1 MDTSTQRAQV
11 RRVAL
16 GWGFTAALAL
26 QPAAAAVVFNG
37 WNAGYSDSRFAW
49 STDLYGPG
57 LLGLPDIACVY
68 PGASAICAD
77 TRYPHGTTTPGNLA
91 PFTPIAGQQVQTQIS
106 RVVGGPM
113 MASMTADLQAAGD
126 IEGQVT
132 HFRFENAVSSLSPYG
147 YGLFTFDTADG
158 SFLFGGVGAGT
169 TLYYH
174 YEWELD
180 ADATG
185 SGFQVGYGV
194 GVGGAQ
200 SGASNLGAQGLARS
214 GSRSGSVVGQSSL
227 GPALALSLVSPAA
240 ATATGTT
247 STAKLDFWITF
258 SAQPVFGLPNP
269 GGGGSVPEPPAWTL
283 ALVALGL
290 LWRQSS
296 RRATVGGRSPGRAAA
311 EAPLTSPAAA
321 RS

>member
-1 MDTSTQRAQV
+1 MSTTTPRARVQRA
-11 RRVAL
+11 AL
-16 GWGFTAALAL
+16 GLAFTAVLTAL
-26 QPAAAAVVFNG
+26 PAAAAVTFSG
-37 WNAGYSDSRFAW
+37 WNAGVSSSSFGW
-49 STDLYGPG
+49 STDLYDPR

-77 TRYPHGTTTPGNLA
+77 PRYPHGTTTPGNLA
-91 PFTPIAGQQVQTQIS
+91 PFTPIAGQQVQTHIS

-113 MASMTADLQAAGD
+113 MASMTAALQAAGD

-147 YGLFTFDTADG
+147 YGLFTFDSADG
-158 SFLFGGVGAGT
+158 SLLFGGVGAGT

-185 SGFQVGYGV
+185 SGYQVGYSV

-200 SGASNLGAQGLARS
+200 SGESNLGAQGLARS

-258 SAQPVFGLPNP
+258 STRPVFDLPNP

-283 ALVALGL
+283 TLAALGL
-290 LWRQSS
+290 LWRSQ
-296 RRATVGGRSPGRAAA
+296 RRGCQERGIRA
-311 EAPLTSPAAA
+311 S
-321 RS
+321 